1 MNSSIY
7 TRFFKRIKNH
17 IIDLIKPIHKF
28 KTLKKV
34 YFLMSFSEN
43 LREILDIRDIEVK
56 ELSAGTGISRN
67 TIDNYLS
74 GQKSLPNAENAVKI
88 AKYIGTT
95 VEFLVLGEANQ
106 KNSWNEEINEL
117 IKNLKRLKKS
127 DFDSIRAI
135 VKSLAS

>member
-1 MNSSIY
+1 M
-7 TRFFKRIKNH
+7 
-17 IIDLIKPIHKF
+17 
-28 KTLKKV
+28 
-34 YFLMSFSEN
+34 
-43 LREILDIRDIEVK
+43 LDIRDIEVK
-56 ELSAGTGISRN
+56 ELAAGTGISRN

-95 VEFLVLGEANQ
+95 VEALVLGDENQ
-106 KNSWNEEINEL
+106 ENSWNEETTEL

-135 VKSLAS
+135 VKSLASAHS